1 MTETILKANYTTVR
15 KQETSVSKHEDI
27 SIQSIKQVLHTDDP
41 CLNIIF
47 LSLILSATRK
57 RNIFC
62 LPFEIKKIIIIQ
74 MKNFFKHNPKRNA
87 EKCCVNSYQLT
98 QHCKNLGT
106 GLQLLRSPNNYV
118 FCSKTRSIKSHPL
131 FSRIRF

>member
-27 SIQSIKQVLHTDDP
+27 SIQSIKEVLHTDDP
-41 CLNIIF
+41 CLNIIC

-62 LPFEIKKIIIIQ
+62 LPFEIKK
-74 MKNFFKHNPKRNA
+74 NNNTN
-87 EKCCVNSYQLT
+87 EKC
-98 QHCKNLGT
+98 
-106 GLQLLRSPNNYV
+106 LQTY
-118 FCSKTRSIKSHPL
+118 SKEECRKML
-131 FSRIRF
+131 C